1 MANDVVYILKN
12 GCDGYELRY
21 SLRSLA
27 NMDHGKV
34 WFVGGQPDGL
44 YPDERMEF
52 EQEGASKVVLRDTDV
67 TGETK
72 PEIAAA

>member
-1 MANDVVYILKN
+1 MYDL
-12 GCDGYELRY
+12 
-21 SLRSLA
+21 
-27 NMDHGKV
+27 
-34 WFVGGQPDGL
+34 P
-44 YPDERMEF
+44 